1 MVRSGFIN
9 NNDYHHVSRCQ
20 KIQVPMSGIPIDS
33 FRDGGKNTS
42 RRESEAGFERGSQND
57 EEALSSDFGG
67 MAAPLRSLVPSRN

>member
-1 MVRSGFIN
+1 
-9 NNDYHHVSRCQ
+9 
-20 KIQVPMSGIPIDS
+20 MSGIPVDS